1 MNPWSVTEDSW
12 YTVQQSGR
20 GIIHDL
26 SPKHWKSNMTFK
38 YSTLFLFFSSA
49 RMVFKTKAR
58 RRDRKYLFVLLG
70 FVSL

>member
-38 YSTLFLFFSSA
+38 YSTLFLFFSSV
-49 RMVFKTKAR
+49 MV
-58 RRDRKYLFVLLG
+58 G
-70 FVSL
+70 N